1 MPRNFRIIQRNVRAF
16 AAQHDTRLAECV
28 ALAFRWARQ
37 NAEHNLRFF
46 RQPNSRVGRSQ
57 IHIGTRGLCPR
68 KRGKRRHHHG
78 GIHMPLDL
86 HDGGLSAFRALELH
100 FRMTA
105 ELPILQ
111 QVFRAAMNASC
122 LHPSNLA
129 SSGELWGAPGI
140 FRAGWLICPPRARLA
155 FQAGRRWRSCVTI
168 TSSSSFRRACV
179 PEHISRK
186 ELKQDKIK
194 ETIEHGAEAVIS
206 HGQFTL
212 IVVIV
217 VLLVAVG
224 YGGWRFYI
232 DRQTVEASIAFDSAM
247 KAYQGRVGV
256 APDPALPNEPVYANE
271 AARAQDAS
279 VKFASVADKYPKTN
293 PGKLARYY
301 YALTLEDLERHNQAL
316 EELKRLSSGSD
327 KELAGMAQYQMAVI
341 YSRTGKPD
349 DAVKIFRALADKPTA
364 LVPRPLVL
372 LELAGVLRTTKP
384 QEAASVYEQ
393 IKKEFPDTAI
403 AEAADRGLD
412 VLSPKS

>member
-1 MPRNFRIIQRNVRAF
+1 M
-16 AAQHDTRLAECV
+16 
-28 ALAFRWARQ
+28 
-37 NAEHNLRFF
+37 
-46 RQPNSRVGRSQ
+46 
-57 IHIGTRGLCPR
+57 
-68 KRGKRRHHHG
+68 
-78 GIHMPLDL
+78 
-86 HDGGLSAFRALELH
+86 
-100 FRMTA
+100 
-105 ELPILQ
+105 
-111 QVFRAAMNASC
+111 
-122 LHPSNLA
+122 
-129 SSGELWGAPGI
+129 
-140 FRAGWLICPPRARLA
+140 
-155 FQAGRRWRSCVTI
+155 
-168 TSSSSFRRACV
+168 

-212 IVVIV
+212 IVVVV
-217 VLLVAVG
+217 VLLVALG

-256 APDPALPNEPVYANE
+256 APDPALPNEPVYPNE

-279 VKFASVADKYPKTN
+279 VKFASVANKYPKTN

-316 EELKRLSSGSD
+316 EELKRLSAGSD
-327 KELAGMAQYQMAVI
+327 KELAAMAQYQMAVI
-341 YSRTGKPD
+341 YSRIGKPD
-349 DAVKIFRALADKPTA
+349 EAAKIFRALADKPTV

-384 QEAASVYEQ
+384 QEAASVYQ
-393 IKKEFPDTAI
+393 QLKKEFPDTAI

-412 VLSPKS
+412 ALSPKS